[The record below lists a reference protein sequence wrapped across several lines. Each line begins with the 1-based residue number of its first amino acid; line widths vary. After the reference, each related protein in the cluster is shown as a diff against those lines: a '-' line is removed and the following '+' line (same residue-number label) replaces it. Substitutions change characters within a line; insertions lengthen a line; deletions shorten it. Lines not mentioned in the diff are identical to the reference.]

1 MKKVF
6 VYIFLLAS
14 TSTFS
19 QRQLSQQS
27 INELV
32 NKVSLFLGVERN
44 ERVRLALNK
53 YIATFNKEG
62 ASRAMANLSR
72 DLEGRKDLMM
82 IMNRAT
88 ENRESLLETL
98 NAMNVSSQ
106 SSQELADYFFPKN
119 GPPRIPVADT
129 VGLRLDSIKAP
140 EPFVRKPPSKKF
152 FDGRKTFCDSSGT
165 SFYRVVIIKDNILL
179 TKYRGTPKD
188 NMSAVMTKGKAFI
201 NGEDIVSVETH
212 LINFKYENNIFY
224 EKDSATEQ
232 WLRYTECPDE

>member
-88 ENRESLLETL
+88 
-98 NAMNVSSQ
+98 
-106 SSQELADYFFPKN
+106 
-119 GPPRIPVADT
+119 
-129 VGLRLDSIKAP
+129 
-140 EPFVRKPPSKKF
+140 
-152 FDGRKTFCDSSGT
+152 
-165 SFYRVVIIKDNILL
+165 DN
-179 TKYRGTPKD
+179 
-188 NMSAVMTKGKAFI
+188 
-201 NGEDIVSVETH
+201 
-212 LINFKYENNIFY
+212 
-224 EKDSATEQ
+224 
-232 WLRYTECPDE
+232 